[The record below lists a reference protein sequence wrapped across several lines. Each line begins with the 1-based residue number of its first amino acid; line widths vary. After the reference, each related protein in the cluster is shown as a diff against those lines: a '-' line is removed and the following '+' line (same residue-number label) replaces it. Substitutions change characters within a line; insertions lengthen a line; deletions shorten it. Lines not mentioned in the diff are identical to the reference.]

1 MFILDIDFASSCF
14 SQSYPKYLTTRRAL
28 CSCEID
34 LTDLRSLRSY
44 SKYLMTRRR
53 QGQLGVVT
61 NIRIKSHSRIHV
73 NMSWEP
79 NEPGGLISRNMLVST
94 NKGSIDEAR

>member
-1 MFILDIDFASSCF
+1 
-14 SQSYPKYLTTRRAL
+14 
-28 CSCEID
+28 
-34 LTDLRSLRSY
+34 
-44 SKYLMTRRR
+44 MTRRR
-53 QGQLGVVT
+53 QGQLGVVM
-61 NIRIKSHSRIHV
+61 NICIKSHSRIHV